1 MARNL
6 QLALTLTAK
15 DTGSQVL
22 RKAMADA
29 VTATKNAE
37 RASTELATTQQK
49 ASTTGIQAS
58 RALSSEFQRAA
69 NAREQL
75 GIRSER
81 QIQREIQTTIA
92 AYNRLTRSGMLSA
105 NEQRRAFA
113 AMTEQLTRLRTELN
127 GTASA
132 MGKFERLRNAGSN
145 AAAVVGGVA
154 TAAAVVS
161 QPIKKAASYEYTLAN
176 MANTAYAD
184 RDITGR
190 KTGMG
195 ELDQLIRQSVK
206 TGGGTKEGA
215 AETLDTLLASGAVEM
230 DSAKTLL
237 PVLQKYS
244 TATGT
249 DSKDLAQIAIRLK
262 QTFGISDKDIGKALN
277 MAISAGQGGGFEL
290 KDMAKWL
297 PQQLAFSSNVGM
309 KGLDDFAVLLGLNQ
323 ASAIT
328 AGTKDQA
335 GNNAVNL
342 LQKINSQDAANA
354 AKKIKIN
361 GKGIDLP
368 GSIAAARGK
377 GMNALDAFVEIV
389 DKVVQNN
396 PQYKALQGKLAT
408 EKGAKRH
415 ETMESMAKILEGSAI
430 GSMVAD
436 REALTALIAYS
447 NNKKYAKNIVEN
459 SNKQR
464 SLQDGQTAGDM
475 NFELISGTG
484 EFKGQQLSNAS
495 DFAQIDS
502 VKPLTGVLSDVSDKL
517 VKYANEYPGL
527 TTAVAGATTGIKAMT
542 AAALAF
548 GTLQFL
554 SKAGKGVSTPPVPPS
569 IPGGTRLPG
578 FLQKF
583 GLFGSAAS
591 VPLAATSIATMTTP
605 AEDEELQNGPAK
617 WDELKNK
624 YGQDTID
631 AARKRYQP
639 WYQVGRG
646 YAKENE
652 DWIQKYLAD
661 KGGAES
667 GSWWSKPS
675 TIGQGAG
682 GVTPSYLM
690 QIPRQPVATP
700 QPQPPITHITKIE
713 LDSRVLAEAV
723 NEYNGTQAVR
733 GSVGGGY

>member
-49 ASTTGIQAS
+49 ASSTGIQAS
-58 RALSSEFQRAA
+58 RALVSEFQRAA
-69 NAREQL
+69 NARETL

-81 QIQREIQTTIA
+81 QIQREIQQTMA

-105 NEQRRAFA
+105 NDQRRAFA

-127 GTASA
+127 GTANA
-132 MGKFERLRNAGSN
+132 MGKFERLRNVGSN

-184 RDITGR
+184 RDIAGR
-190 KTGMG
+190 KAGMG

-206 TGGGTKEGA
+206 TGGGTKERA
-215 AETLDTLLASGAVEM
+215 AETLDTLLASGTVEM
-230 DSAKTLL
+230 DSAKALL

-436 REALTALIAYS
+436 HEALTALIAYS

-464 SLQDGQTAGDM
+464 GLQDGQTAGDM

-484 EFKGQQLSNAS
+484 EFKGQQLANAS

-502 VKPLTGVLSDVSDKL
+502 VKPLTGVLGDVSDKL

-542 AAALAF
+542 GAAMVFAGLK
-548 GTLQFL
+548 FL
-554 SKAGKGVSTPPVPPS
+554 SGGGVSAPPVPGPV
-569 IPGGTRLPG
+569 PGSGTPTPTGGWMARFGGIGRLAGKVAAPVMVYQAAQDAPLVQVERG
-578 FLQKF
+578 DAAARERLQKNNYKSDTERMKDALKAQP
-583 GLFGSAAS
+583 GALDA
-591 VPLAATSIATMTTP
+591 
-605 AEDEELQNGPAK
+605 
-617 WDELKNK
+617 WDEVK
-624 YGQDTID
+624 
-631 AARKRYQP
+631 A
-639 WYQVGRG
+639 
-646 YAKENE
+646 
-652 DWIQKYLAD
+652 
-661 KGGAES
+661 
-667 GSWWSKPS
+667 WWSKPS
-675 TIGQGAG
+675 TIGQGTG

-690 QIPRQPVATP
+690 QIPQPPVATP
-700 QPQPPITHITKIE
+700 APPQPITHVTRLE
-713 LDSRVLAEAV
+713 VDGRVLAEAV